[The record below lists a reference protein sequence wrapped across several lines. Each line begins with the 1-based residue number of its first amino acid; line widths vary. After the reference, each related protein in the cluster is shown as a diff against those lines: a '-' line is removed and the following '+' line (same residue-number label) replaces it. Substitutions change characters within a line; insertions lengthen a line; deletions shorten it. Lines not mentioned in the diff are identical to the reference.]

1 MTLTQLSQKTATPAE
16 VRVWLEANRGKWT
29 ELGKMIMEMNND
41 EAMMKF
47 YADLPRPKR
56 EKKSLEEKKLEADEI
71 RKRKAAERQTEFI
84 KKIIEQMK
92 TPFEYETKGVDMSDG
107 GILEGYCDVI
117 EDEELLGELFS
128 QLKSFKTRAGRD
140 SLYKLFVK
148 GKRKSVEKEV
158 IDARRERTEEDLMD
172 TKRCGYTG
180 EKVKACLKQNDE
192 VVEYEVISVKDLSA
206 RGPYRTAGG
215 GIYLEEG
222 EVVMWDM
229 TGENKKRPQ
238 VKVREEG
245 ISDCRYP
252 IDYIR
257 EGGCEIATKWGAAGV
272 IYKKDESGVYR
283 NVPKD
288 WGFIPCNIK
297 CGGGRMCNRHLN
309 AKKDLV
315 VWTRDMLKVVDE
327 DKILSQND
335 ADQMGRTR

>member
-56 EKKSLEEKKLEADEI
+56 EKKSSEEKEAKKEAKKAERAVEGQKRQWQSLMTEMDKPFKNEELEAVNNELI
-71 RKRKAAERQTEFI
+71 NEMFGLLEKEERLAIF
-84 KKIIEQMK
+84 KKM
-92 TPFEYETKGVDMSDG
+92 
-107 GILEGYCDVI
+107 LA
-117 EDEELLGELFS
+117 
-128 QLKSFKTRAGRD
+128 FKKRAGEEAV
-140 SLYKLFVK
+140 KNMFVK

-158 IDARRERTEEDLMD
+158 IDAKRERNEDDLMD

-327 DKILSQND
+327 DKILSQKD
-335 ADQMGRTR
+335 EDQMGRTR